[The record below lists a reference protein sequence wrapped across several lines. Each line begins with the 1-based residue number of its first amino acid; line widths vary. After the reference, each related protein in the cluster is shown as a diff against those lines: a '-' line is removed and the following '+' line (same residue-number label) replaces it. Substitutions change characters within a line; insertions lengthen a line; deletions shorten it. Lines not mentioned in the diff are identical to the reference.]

1 VPAATVTEV
10 LQRLS
15 PSAAT
20 KDAAYAALF
29 RDVADLLLN
38 RTTLRIAGHP
48 HRFTE
53 LELYFTG
60 HAHADPFTHGDP
72 MQQQLGTWYFHRSGQ
87 RYRSGTYKGLDLS
100 FGSPEAF
107 GGILVRGVERLGAAP
122 ALIDGPCM
130 VVDHILALTASAS
143 IEALVSRFD
152 LAIDRADSAKRRS
165 HAVRAQGEV
174 AIDRAD
180 SAKRR
185 SHAVRAQGEVAIEST
200 DRRSPLHVE
209 LDAGSGRG
217 LEVYATPRIGLT
229 LKKGNTEARRQF
241 IARPYRFLSEPGR
254 IRKGKP
260 HLVTALHRQ
269 GWSPAAIAAVTG
281 SRASVIQGYV
291 DAFEAGRRR
300 PISELAGE
308 LSTAEVCA
316 LFGACAA
323 AGLSDAIRQLGA

>member
-1 VPAATVTEV
+1 MPAATVTEV

-174 AIDRAD
+174 AI
-180 SAKRR
+180 
-185 SHAVRAQGEVAIEST
+185 EST